1 MRTGTRLRLA
11 VLVAGLSALAP
22 AALFVQPAAAFP
34 KGDPIYM
41 FKYKVLATAHIAK
54 AGLTIS
60 PPPGVFQ
67 GGIDLAT
74 GQLKG
79 SIALPDTTFTQS
91 EAGIGLVTATAAIV
105 STKPVTG
112 HVNIGNFH
120 VTATSTFNI
129 HIVTMYLA
137 TPSLPTLTLPLPLPL
152 PLPIPPITVPPVN
165 LVGNSCTTASPI
177 SVTMSG
183 TAHLGSASTFKG
195 TFTIPNFANCQAM
208 TTVLNEEIPGPGNT
222 FSATASPS

>member
-1 MRTGTRLRLA
+1 MRTRTRNRLA
-11 VLVAGLSALAP
+11 VLIATLAALAP
-22 AALFVQPAAAFP
+22 TALLAQPAAAFP

-41 FKYKVLATAHIAK
+41 FKYKVVATTHIAK
-54 AGLTIS
+54 ADLTIS
-60 PPPGVFQ
+60 PPAGVFQ

-91 EAGIGLVTATAAIV
+91 EAGVGLVTATAAIV

-129 HIVTMYLA
+129 HIVTMYPA
-137 TPSLPTLTLPLPLPL
+137 TPSLPTLPIPVL
-152 PLPIPPITVPPVN
+152 PLPITVPPITVPPIN

-183 TAHLGSASTFKG
+183 VAHLGSPSTFKG

-208 TTVLNEEIPGPGNT
+208 TTVLNQEIPGPGNT
-222 FSATASPS
+222 FAATASPK